1 MIHKTHSMDRRSFVR
16 LGAITTGLTMG
27 GTALGQAVDTEEDNG
42 GMKFRPLGKT
52 GLKVSEI
59 SFGSYGF
66 NNPTLLSRAL
76 DAGINFICTCAD
88 YQNGAAE
95 EAIGKAISKISDR
108 RDELVVFTGTNPRK
122 SKKEILDT
130 IDQSLK
136 RLQTDRIEVF
146 KAHNVDDPAALQV
159 DDFLEAF
166 EEAKKAGKV
175 LHLALSAHGRNLE
188 KCLNTA
194 IDSGHYDVLQCK
206 YNFMS
211 YKDQEEI
218 FKRAAQK
225 GIGTVAFKI
234 GAGEQNKEIEDLEK
248 GGLSFAQASAKWAL
262 SNPAVSS
269 VCAGITNFDQIKEYC
284 GAVGKKLGRAE
295 IEMLER
301 YASIMHDRYCRH
313 CGVCEESCPYGVAV
327 SDVMRYAMYFKYYRR
342 EKDSMQLYA
351 QLPKEQTASAC
362 LACDGAC
369 DGACPYGR
377 RIQQGLLE
385 AHEMLV

>member
-1 MIHKTHSMDRRSFVR
+1 MTHKTHSMDRRSFVR

-166 EEAKKAGKV
+166 EEAKKRILSKNDIMWIGDDGAPTIEGQGTPYIKRSGWRKLARFFGLSWSIEDVKEIKTENGYLYQAKVKIWHPAGASVEAVGVATSEDKFFTKGGRREANKGNV
-175 LHLALSAHGRNLE
+175 LM
-188 KCLNTA
+188 KA
-194 IDSGHYDVLQCK
+194 I
-206 YNFMS
+206 
-211 YKDQEEI
+211 
-218 FKRAAQK
+218 
-225 GIGTVAFKI
+225 TVALNRGI
-234 GAGEQNKEIEDLEK
+234 SDILGSGE
-248 GGLSFAQASAKWAL
+248 
-262 SNPAVSS
+262 VS
-269 VCAGITNFDQIKEYC
+269 G
-284 GAVGKKLGRAE
+284 
-295 IEMLER
+295 
-301 YASIMHDRYCRH
+301 
-313 CGVCEESCPYGVAV
+313 EET
-327 SDVMRYAMYFKYYRR
+327 
-342 EKDSMQLYA
+342 E
-351 QLPKEQTASAC
+351 
-362 LACDGAC
+362 
-369 DGACPYGR
+369 
-377 RIQQGLLE
+377 
-385 AHEMLV
+385 